1 MAWEMLKERVH
12 YLHIKDALADGQ
24 VVPAG
29 RGIGNVK
36 AILSDFIARGGEDL
50 TIEPHLKVFDG
61 LNALERDNARSAVG
75 GYLYDSN
82 DQAFDAACAALREL
96 L

>member
-1 MAWEMLKERVH
+1 M
-12 YLHIKDALADGQ
+12 
-24 VVPAG
+24 
-29 RGIGNVK
+29 K